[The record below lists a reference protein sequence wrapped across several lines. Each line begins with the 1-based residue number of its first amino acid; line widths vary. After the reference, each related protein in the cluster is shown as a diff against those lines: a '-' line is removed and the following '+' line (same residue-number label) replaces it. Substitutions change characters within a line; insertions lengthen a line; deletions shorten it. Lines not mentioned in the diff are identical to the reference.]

1 MRKCKYP
8 PGCDAPAMPD
18 RNACQPHYILV
29 SALMGNPDEPGPT
42 DEEIAWANRVVA
54 A

>member
-8 PGCDAPAMPD
+8 PGCDAPAMPGH
-18 RNACQPHYILV
+18 RACQPHYILV
-29 SALMGNPDEPGPT
+29 SALMGNPDEPAPT

-54 A
+54 V